1 MDKKYKLIR
10 SKENGKTVTRIKA
23 LRDGEHFMKGEVGGI
38 VDAAS
43 SLNQYDESWVDFE
56 SNLQGTTVSGN
67 VYISK
72 KSTLVNSELIN
83 VTGRIQN
90 TYLSDASLYGATVDI
105 SDSFIKSLSG
115 TSTLTLNAANVS
127 LACGSTMSGKVNLN
141 DVRMETFQG
150 ANLPIQLY
158 DVTIQHA
165 VFKSPATV
173 TDTFIYKS
181 NFAGLM
187 RIANSMITNSTIE
200 STGGNTPAV
209 SAPVIQ
215 CLHLVGSKARIAD
228 GRNVSL
234 STGICINDVDC
245 NDLAE
250 VMMTVTGTF
259 TVVRVPENRWF
270 IQLPASSKLD
280 PTEFDKVRCL
290 SSSELYD
297 MLEAARGDLLGEA
310 LEIVRIC
317 IPMTQNEPSDN
328 IRKRLK
334 KIRRKL
340 LVRWILRHFGL

>member
-23 LRDGEHFMKGEVGGI
+23 LRDSEHFMKGEVGGI

-43 SLNQYDESWVDFE
+43 SLNQYDESWVDFD
-56 SNLQGTTVSGN
+56 STLQGTTVSGN

-72 KSTLVNSELIN
+72 NSTISDSKLVN

-90 TYLSDASLYGATVDI
+90 ACLSGASLSGATVDI
-105 SDSFIKSLSG
+105 IDSFIKSLSG
-115 TSTLTLNAANVS
+115 TSTLSLSAVNVS
-127 LACGSTMSGKVNLN
+127 LVCSSTMSGKVTLN

-150 ANLPIQLY
+150 AKLPVQLY
-158 DVTIQHA
+158 DVTISQT
-165 VFKSPATV
+165 VFKSPVSA
-173 TDTFIYKS
+173 TDTFIHKS
-181 NFAGLM
+181 KFIGLM

-234 STGICINDVDC
+234 STGICIDDVDC
-245 NDLAE
+245 ADLAN

-259 TVVRVPENRWF
+259 TVVRVPENRWC
-270 IQLPASSKLD
+270 IQLPATSKLENI
-280 PTEFDKVRCL
+280 EFDTVFSM

-297 MLEAARGDLLGEA
+297 MLAAARGDQLGEA
-310 LEIVRIC
+310 LELARIC

-328 IRKRLK
+328 IRKKLK

>member
-1 MDKKYKLIR
+1 MDKKYKLIH

-23 LRDGEHFMKGEVGGI
+23 LRDGEHFRKGEVGGI

-56 SNLQGTTVSGN
+56 STLQGTTVSGN
-67 VYISK
+67 VYIGK
-72 KSTLVNSELIN
+72 LSTIINSELIN

-90 TYLSDASLYGATVDI
+90 TCLSGASLYGAKVEI
-105 SDSFIKSLSG
+105 GDSFIKTLTG
-115 TSTLTLNAANVS
+115 TSTLSLSAANVR
-127 LACGSTMSGKVNLN
+127 LACGSTMSGKVLLN
-141 DVRMETFQG
+141 DVCMETFQG
-150 ANLPIQLY
+150 ANLPVQLY
-158 DVTIQHA
+158 DVNIQHS

-181 NFAGLM
+181 NFNGLM

-215 CLHLVGSKARIAD
+215 CVHLLGSKARIAD

-234 STGICINDVDC
+234 STGICIDDVDC
-245 NDLAE
+245 NDLAD

-270 IQLPASSKLD
+270 IQLPAPSKLE
-280 PTEFDKVRCL
+280 PTEFDKVRCM
-290 SSSELYD
+290 SSAELYD
-297 MLEAARGDLLGEA
+297 MLEAARGDQLGEA

-317 IPMTQNEPSDN
+317 IPMTQNEPRDN
-328 IRKRLK
+328 IRKKLK

>member
-43 SLNQYDESWVDFE
+43 SLNQYDESWVDFD
-56 SNLQGTTVSGN
+56 STLQGTTVSGN
-67 VYISK
+67 VHISK

-90 TYLSDASLYGATVDI
+90 SGLSGASLHGANVEI
-105 SDSFIKSLSG
+105 IDSFIKTLTG
-115 TSTLTLNAANVS
+115 TSTLSLTAVNVS
-127 LACGSTMSGKVNLN
+127 LACGSTMSGKVLMN
-141 DVRMETFQG
+141 DVRMDTFQG
-150 ANLPIQLY
+150 ASLPVQLS
-158 DVTIQHA
+158 DVNIHQT

-173 TDTFIYKS
+173 TDTFIHKS
-181 NFAGLM
+181 KFIGLM

-234 STGICINDVDC
+234 STGICIDDVDC
-245 NDLAE
+245 ADLAN

-259 TVVRVPENRWF
+259 TVVRVPENRWC
-270 IQLPASSKLD
+270 IQLPATSKLENL
-280 PTEFDKVRCL
+280 EFDTVFSM

-297 MLEAARGDLLGEA
+297 MLAAARGDQLGEA
-310 LEIVRIC
+310 LELARIC

-328 IRKRLK
+328 IRKKLK

>member
-90 TYLSDASLYGATVDI
+90 TYLSGASLYGATVDI
-105 SDSFIKSLSG
+105 GDSFIKSLSG

-200 STGGNTPAV
+200 STGGNTPSV

-215 CLHLVGSKARIAD
+215 CLHLVGSKAMISD

-245 NDLAE
+245 SDLAN

-259 TVVRVPENRWF
+259 TVVRVPENRWC
-270 IQLPASSKLD
+270 IQLPACSKLENL
-280 PTEFDKVRCL
+280 EFDTVRSM
-290 SSSELYD
+290 SSSDLYG
-297 MLEAARGDLLGEA
+297 MLEAAKGDQLGEA
-310 LEIVRIC
+310 LELVRIC

-328 IRKRLK
+328 IRKQLK

-340 LVRWILRHFGL
+340 LVRWILRHIGL

>member
-1 MDKKYKLIR
+1 MNKKYRLIHR
-10 SKENGKTVTRIKA
+10 KENGKSVTRIKA
-23 LRDGEHFMKGEVGGI
+23 LRDGEHFMKGDVGGI

-56 SNLQGTTVSGN
+56 STLQGTTVSGN

-90 TYLSDASLYGATVDI
+90 TCLSGASLYGAKVEI
-105 SDSFIKSLSG
+105 SDSFIKTLSG
-115 TSTLTLNAANVS
+115 TGTLSLFAANVS
-127 LACGSTMSGKVNLN
+127 LSCGSTMDGKVLLN
-141 DVRMETFQG
+141 DVRMEAFQG
-150 ANLPIQLY
+150 ANLPVQLS
-158 DVTIQHA
+158 DVNIHQA
-165 VFKSPATV
+165 VFNSPATV

-181 NFAGLM
+181 NFNGLM
-187 RIANSMITNSTIE
+187 RIANSMIINSTIE

-215 CLHLVGSKARIAD
+215 CLHLVGSKAMISD

-245 NDLAE
+245 ADLAN

-259 TVVRVPENRWF
+259 TVVRVPENRWC
-270 IQLPASSKLD
+270 IQLPACSKLENL
-280 PTEFDKVRCL
+280 EFDTVRSM
-290 SSSELYD
+290 SSSDLYG
-297 MLEAARGDLLGEA
+297 MLEAAKGDQLGEA
-310 LEIVRIC
+310 LELVRIC

-328 IRKRLK
+328 IRKKLK

-340 LVRWILRHFGL
+340 LFRWILRHFGL